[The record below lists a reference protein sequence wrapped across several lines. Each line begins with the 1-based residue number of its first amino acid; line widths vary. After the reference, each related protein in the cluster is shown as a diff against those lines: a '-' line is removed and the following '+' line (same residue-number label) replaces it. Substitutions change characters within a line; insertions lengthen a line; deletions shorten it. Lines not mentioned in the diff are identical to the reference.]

1 MGKRLV
7 KSPRTYVRDSGLLH
21 ALLGIGDLD
30 ALFGHPV
37 LGARWEGFVIENL
50 LAGCPPGTKAS
61 FYRTAAGAEMDLV
74 LGARQGVWVI
84 EIKRSASPGLQ
95 KGNHHA
101 LADIAPQRSFD
112 AHGSTECFPMASN
125 TEALSL
131 PALAALRSLQ
141 PISLEAICRGLW
153 HFGDDFGWQQRRTR
167 YDLQWKPCFEAAP
180 ENRSS
185 S

>member
-74 LGARQGVWVI
+74 LGAQNSVFDLKRANESSKLNSLKRRQI
-84 EIKRSASPGLQ
+84 DRLP
-95 KGNHHA
+95 
-101 LADIAPQRSFD
+101 APCGFVPP
-112 AHGSTECFPMASN
+112 GSTE
-125 TEALSL
+125 L
-131 PALAALRSLQ
+131 ALR
-141 PISLEAICRGLW
+141 A
-153 HFGDDFGWQQRRTR
+153 
-167 YDLQWKPCFEAAP
+167 
-180 ENRSS
+180 
-185 S
+185 

>member
-21 ALLGIGDLD
+21 ALHGIGDLD

-131 PALAALRSLQ
+131 ECYDFTTKNAKITKRL
-141 PISLEAICRGLW
+141 ISLWSLCSLW
-153 HFGDDFGWQQRRTR
+153 FVFILLR
-167 YDLQWKPCFEAAP
+167 LQVLRLGSVAKPL
-180 ENRSS
+180 
-185 S
+185 